1 MAATPFAATFPDRYE
16 PNELTRLIAARRDA
30 GQPVIDLTESNPAAL
45 GLSPDPLSLAPGLS
59 AGARGYRPEPR
70 GAAAAREAVAACYRE
85 RGLAVAAGQVVLTAS
100 TSEAYGWLFKL
111 LCEAGDRVLAPVPGY
126 PLCADLAH
134 LERVVARPYR
144 LIAGTSGWRP
154 DRADVAAGLRA
165 GARAVIAISP
175 HNPTGA
181 YLAAEDARWLGAAC
195 ADHGA
200 ALIVDEVFADY
211 PWDEHGHAPPTAAGA
226 PALTFWLGGLSKALA
241 LPQLKCGWI
250 VVAGPAP
257 LAGAAAAHLEFLGD
271 AYLSVNG
278 MVQAALPELLVR
290 RAEVQRP
297 ILARVRA
304 NIRALREAALPGAR
318 SARGSGGGWWWLQ
331 PLRGI
336 DADPDDADH
345 ADDADFAAVLLR
357 ERGTLVHP
365 GYLFDAGQPSV
376 ALSLIV
382 PPPLLM
388 EGVTHLAAAMEEHG

>member
-1 MAATPFAATFPDRYE
+1 MAAAPFADTFPDRYE
-16 PNELTRLIAARRDA
+16 PNELTRLVAARRAA

-45 GLSPDPLSLAPGLS
+45 GLSPDPLSLAPGLN
-59 AGARGYRPEPR
+59 AGARGYRPEPC

-111 LCEAGDRVLAPVPGY
+111 LCGAGDRVLAPVPGY
-126 PLCADLAH
+126 PLCTDLAH
-134 LERVVARPYR
+134 LERVAARPYR
-144 LIAGTSGWRP
+144 LIPGASGWRP
-154 DRADVAAGLRA
+154 DRAGVAAGLRA

-181 YLAAEDARWLGAAC
+181 YLTAEDVRWLGAAC
-195 ADHGA
+195 ADHDA

-211 PWDEHGHAPPTAAGA
+211 PWEEHSHAPPTGAGT
-226 PALTFWLGGLSKALA
+226 PALTFLLGGLSKTLA

-257 LAGAAAAHLEFLGD
+257 LAAAAAAHLEFLGD

-278 MVQAALPELLVR
+278 MVQAALPELLAR
-290 RAEVQRP
+290 RREVQRP

-304 NIRALREAALPGAR
+304 NIEALHEAALPGAR
-318 SARGSGGGWWWLQ
+318 GVRGSGGGWWWLQ
-331 PLRGI
+331 PLGRI
-336 DADPDDADH
+336 DADAGD
-345 ADDADFAAVLLR
+345 ADDAEFAAALLR

-382 PPPLLM
+382 PPPVLKA
-388 EGVTHLAAAMEEHG
+388 GVAYLTAALEEHG